1 METADL
7 IRSLADNVK
16 PVKRLRPPLIRSI
29 AWVLMALGLLMVLT
43 ALHGPRPQFGERLR
57 DGMFL
62 AGMLSSLGTGVLAAI
77 ATFLISLPDRSRL
90 WMLLPAPTL
99 VVWMS
104 TIGYQCFAGWVDL
117 PPGAVTVEAAS
128 SCLLTLVVTSVP
140 LSLMM
145 IAMLRYAAL
154 LRPVSVTLLGSLAVS
169 GVTCSAL
176 AMFHPL
182 DATIMVLGWN
192 LGTAVLLASLASLLS
207 RGMSGFRGRID

>member
-7 IRSLADNVK
+7 IRSLADNLK
-16 PVKRLRPPLIRSI
+16 PVKRLRSPFIRAT
-29 AWVLMALGLLMVLT
+29 AWVLMALGLMLLLT
-43 ALHGPRPQFGERLR
+43 AIHGLRPQFSERLR
-57 DGMFL
+57 DVMFVT
-62 AGMLSSLGTGVLAAI
+62 GMLSSFTTGILAAG

-90 WMLLPAPTL
+90 WMLLPVPSL

-104 TIGYQCFAGWVDL
+104 TIGYQCFAGWVEL

-128 SCLLTLVVTSVP
+128 SCLLTLLVTSAP

-154 LRPVSVTLLGSLAVS
+154 LRPVGVTLLGSLAVS

-192 LGTAVLLASLASLLS
+192 LGTAVLIAGIASLLS
-207 RGMSGFRGRID
+207 RRISRPRQPTD

>member
-1 METADL
+1 METAEL

-16 PVKRLRPPLIRSI
+16 PVKRLRPPLIRSA
-29 AWVLMALGLLMVLT
+29 AWVLMALGLMLLLT
-43 ALHGPRPQFGERLR
+43 AIHGPRPQFGERLK
-57 DGMFL
+57 DVVFIT
-62 AGMLSSLGTGVLAAI
+62 GMLSSLVTGMLAAV
-77 ATFLISLPDRSRL
+77 ATFFVSLPDRSRL
-90 WMLLPAPTL
+90 WVVLPLPAL

-117 PPGAVTVEAAS
+117 PPSAVTVEAAS
-128 SCLLTLVVTSVP
+128 GCLLTLVVTSVP

-145 IAMLRYAAL
+145 ISMLRYAAL
-154 LRPVSVTLLGSLAVS
+154 LRPVGVTLLGSLAVS

-192 LGTAVLLASLASLLS
+192 LGTAALLAGIASLLS
-207 RGMSGFRGRID
+207 RKVSRRHPTD